1 MEVMIGQ
8 QLPGACRAVAF
19 DLYHSVVATEVKGQ
33 GQIYKC
39 DHLLKWQ

>member
-19 DLYHSVVATEVKGQ
+19 DLYHNVVATEV
-33 GQIYKC
+33 IP
-39 DHLLKWQ
+39 L